1 MIAAHIAQMVALAC
15 GLAYLGLSGH
25 VGTRPEELAQD
36 EATLKS
42 AGFASTGPDLVR
54 FFRARTLSDADLDR
68 LRTCVKQLG
77 DKSYQVR
84 QKAQKDLI
92 TAGPLVTPLLKEALG
107 DADLE
112 VASRVKRCLER
123 LSLQNDTPLAL
134 AALRLIAARKP
145 DGAMHALLAHAP
157 FVADIE
163 VEDTLVT
170 TLAAISLRGTKNDR
184 TAADIIVQALT
195 EKAPASRAAATAVVA
210 RAGLPQRRLAHAA
223 LKDPDARVR
232 WRAAEGL
239 FVARDDRTISALIAL
254 LDDAPLKIAWQAEE
268 LLWRIAGDKAPTLGV
283 GEGAAGV
290 RGKVRLAWDDWYKN

>member
-84 QKAQKDLI
+84 QKAQKELI
-92 TAGPLVTPLLKEALG
+92 TAGPLVTPLLTEALG

-112 VASRVKRCLER
+112 VASRLKRCLER
-123 LSLQNDTPLAL
+123 LSLEKDTPLAL
-134 AALRLIAARKP
+134 PALRLTAARNP
-145 DGAMHALLAHAP
+145 DGPAEALLDHAP
-157 FVADIE
+157 FVADAE
-163 VEDTLVT
+163 VEDALVT
-170 TLAAISLRGTKNDR
+170 TLAAIGLRNTQSGR
-184 TAADIIVQALT
+184 TADDVIVRALT
-195 EKAPASRAAATAVVA
+195 EKPPASRAAATAVVA
-210 RAGLPQRRLAHAA
+210 RAALPQ
-223 LKDPDARVR
+223 
-232 WRAAEGL
+232 
-239 FVARDDRTISALIAL
+239 
-254 LDDAPLKIAWQAEE
+254 
-268 LLWRIAGDKAPTLGV
+268 
-283 GEGAAGV
+283 
-290 RGKVRLAWDDWYKN
+290 